1 VIRAQKESGDMQ
13 TDGQKYILTGFP
25 DKNKNLN
32 IITSKK
38 LKLILTKSI
47 NHQKQNKGMQVE

>member
-1 VIRAQKESGDMQ
+1 MQ